1 MAININVLNSQLNSL
16 NSNSNLDQVLDKKTQ
31 VVGQTSCQLETGLKD
46 VGVAVSGIVPLSGGD
61 HPLSQ
66 AVSAV
71 DSIVEITG
79 SVPGLE
85 DKLIGNLSSARISEI
100 NSAIGETVANGEL
113 KLIISTGSPEAISRA
128 LKNVT
133 SERVPDAILSSIAA
147 PNGKQSVSTIEKTIE
162 SNIGSAT
169 GLSESIAA
177 YKSNFSNIL
186 GFTGG
191 SLLSNV
197 TRKLDSTTDIVLDD
211 LINGTGVDKEE
222 VVNLIEND
230 NREEATKLIA
240 SESSKEYADIE
251 EKVNQILINP
261 NDTVEF
267 NESKAIGKKT
277 GNSYVIGSNNN
288 SWKGKNTPISS
299 DLFTY
304 VDSKEEL
311 VAEFR
316 NSNREITEF
325 IAHWTGSYTNQ
336 DIGSPEVHA
345 WHLDNGWSGCGYH
358 YVIRRDGRIQRG
370 RPIDRK
376 GAHSAA
382 YGHND
387 KSIGVSMA
395 GGYNCPTGTNN
406 PNRYISADSLT
417 PAQMDSF
424 KKFVGAFYEVWPSG
438 QALGHND
445 TSDKGKLDPGFD
457 VPEYV
462 SANFN
467 KTNLITDAKSSGP
480 LTTEQ
485 INSGIIV

>member
-1 MAININVLNSQLNSL
+1 MPYY
-16 NSNSNLDQVLDKKTQ
+16 QVLQ
-31 VVGQTSCQLETGLKD
+31 Q
-46 VGVAVSGIVPLSGGD
+46 
-61 HPLSQ
+61 
-66 AVSAV
+66 
-71 DSIVEITG
+71 
-79 SVPGLE
+79 
-85 DKLIGNLSSARISEI
+85 
-100 NSAIGETVANGEL
+100 
-113 KLIISTGSPEAISRA
+113 
-128 LKNVT
+128 
-133 SERVPDAILSSIAA
+133 

-336 DIGSPEVHA
+336 DIGSTR
-345 WHLDNGWSGCGYH
+345 ST
-358 YVIRRDGRIQRG
+358 R
-370 RPIDRK
+370 
-376 GAHSAA
+376 
-382 YGHND
+382 
-387 KSIGVSMA
+387 MA
-395 GGYNCPTGTNN
+395 L
-406 PNRYISADSLT
+406 R
-417 PAQMDSF
+417 
-424 KKFVGAFYEVWPSG
+424 
-438 QALGHND
+438 
-445 TSDKGKLDPGFD
+445 
-457 VPEYV
+457 
-462 SANFN
+462 
-467 KTNLITDAKSSGP
+467 
-480 LTTEQ
+480 
-485 INSGIIV
+485 